1 MYNNVRNEVILMNN
15 ILKKCTLC
23 PRKCN
28 INRYETVGFCKANE
42 KVKVS
47 LAKLFFY
54 EEPPI
59 SGTNGSGTIFF
70 SNCNLKCCF
79 CQNNEISNNGKGL
92 EITIKRLSE
101 IMLELQEK
109 KAHNINLV
117 TPTIYVPQIIKAIKK
132 AKKQGL
138 TIPIIYNTSGYETV
152 ETIKLLDGV
161 VDVYLPD
168 FKYYND
174 NIANKYSKA
183 NNYFNYAKDAL
194 SEMVKQTGPCVFD
207 KNGLIKKGVIVRHL
221 MLPEQTNDT
230 KKILDYLYKTYKD
243 NIYISIMNQYTP
255 NSNIQYDELKKPIKK
270 SDYEE
275 VIDYALSLGITNA
288 FCQDDETVSESFI
301 PSFNFEGVTKKNIS

>member
-23 PRKCN
+23 PRECGV
-28 INRYETVGFCKANE
+28 NRYETTGFCKANE

-70 SNCNLKCCF
+70 TNCNLKCCF

-92 EITIKRLSE
+92 EITITRLSE

-132 AKKQGL
+132 ARKQGL
-138 TIPIIYNTSGYETV
+138 TIPIIYNTSSYETV
-152 ETIKLLDGV
+152 ETIKLLDGI

-168 FKYYND
+168 FKYYSND
-174 NIANKYSKA
+174 IANKYSKA

-221 MLPEQTNDT
+221 MLPEQINDT

-255 NSNIQYDELKKPIKK
+255 TSNIKYDELKKPIKK
-270 SDYEE
+270 SDYEK
-275 VIDYALSLGITNA
+275 VIDYALSLGIINA

-301 PSFNFEGVTKKNIS
+301 PSFNFEGVKKE

>member
-1 MYNNVRNEVILMNN
+1 MTN

-23 PRKCN
+23 PRNCRV
-28 INRYETVGFCKANE
+28 NRYNDIGFCKANN
-42 KVKVS
+42 KIKVS

-70 SNCNLKCCF
+70 TNCNLRCCF
-79 CQNNEISNNGKGL
+79 CQNNEISSQGKGL

-117 TPTIYVPQIIKAIKK
+117 TPTMYVPQIIKAVKK
-132 AKKQGL
+132 AKKSGL
-138 TIPIIYNTSGYETV
+138 TIPIIYNTSGYENV
-152 ETIKLLDGV
+152 NTIKLLEGTI
-161 VDVYLPD
+161 DVYLPD
-168 FKYYND
+168 FKYFDND
-174 NIANKYSKA
+174 IAIKYSKA
-183 NNYFNYAKDAL
+183 DNYFDYAKEAL
-194 SEMVKQTGPCVFD
+194 KEMVRQTGPCVFD

-221 MLPEQTNDT
+221 ELPTKKDDT
-230 KKILDYLYKTYKD
+230 KKILNYLYHTYHD

-255 NSNIQYDELKKPIKK
+255 TNNIKYNELTKPVPK

-275 VIDYALSLGITNA
+275 IIDYAIDLGITNA
-288 FCQDDETVSESFI
+288 FCQEDETVSDSFI
-301 PSFNFEGVTKKNIS
+301 PTFNFDGVKK

>member
-1 MYNNVRNEVILMNN
+1 MYNNHRNEVNLMKN
-15 ILKKCTLC
+15 ILKNCTLC

-28 INRYETVGFCKANE
+28 INRYETLGFCKANE
-42 KVKVS
+42 KIKVS

-59 SGTNGSGTIFF
+59 SGTYGSGTIFF

-117 TPTIYVPQIIKAIKK
+117 TPTIYVPQIIKAIKR
-132 AKKQGL
+132 AKKNGL
-138 TIPIIYNTSGYETV
+138 VIPIIYNTSGYETV
-152 ETIKLLDGV
+152 ETIKLLNGFI
-161 VDVYLPD
+161 DVYLPD
-168 FKYYND
+168 FKYFSND
-174 NIANKYSKA
+174 IAIKYSKA
-183 NNYFNYAKDAL
+183 NNYFTYAKEAL
-194 SEMVKQTGPCVFD
+194 EEMVRQTGACIFD

-221 MLPEQTNDT
+221 MLPEQINDT
-230 KKILDYLYKTYKD
+230 KKILDYLYSTYKD

-255 NSNIQYDELKKPIKK
+255 TSSVIYDELKKPIKK

-275 VIDYALSLGITNA
+275 IIDYAISLGINNA

-301 PSFNFEGVTKKNIS
+301 PNFNFEGVKKNK